1 MSTCRKQVAV
11 VDNEVSVLKAI
22 EETLITLDVEVTCFV
37 NPVTCLEQLPSH
49 NCDLLIVD
57 LKMPKMDGIE
67 LLTNVKR
74 RIPWVPVL
82 VVTGY
87 GDVPTAVR
95 AIKAGAEDFIE
106 KPLDKDTLLS
116 LVKSILHDNE
126 LANTAAGR
134 SLTPTQTKVL
144 KLVIDGSSNREIAD
158 LLNRS
163 VRTIEVHRA
172 NVMEKLG
179 VTSMLE
185 LIKRAIA
192 LGLVDMPATPKPDK
206 R

>member
-1 MSTCRKQVAV
+1 MSTCRKQVSV
-11 VDNEVSVLKAI
+11 VDDEVGVLKAV
-22 EETLITLDVEVTCFV
+22 EETLATLDVEVTCFV
-37 NPVTCLEQLPSH
+37 NPFTCLERLQLQK
-49 NCDLLIVD
+49 CDLLIAD
-57 LKMPKMDGIE
+57 LKMPEMDGIE

-87 GDVPTAVR
+87 GDIPTAVR

-106 KPLDKDTLLS
+106 KPLDKSTLIS
-116 LVKSILHDNE
+116 LVESILHDNE
-126 LANTAAGR
+126 LANTVAGR
-134 SLTPTQTKVL
+134 PLTPTQTKVL
-144 KLVIDGSSNREIAD
+144 KLVIDGNSNREIAD

-172 NVMEKLG
+172 HVMEKLG

-192 LGLVDMPATPKPDK
+192 LGLVDMPPTPKPDK

>member
-1 MSTCRKQVAV
+1 MQQVFV

-74 RIPWVPVL
+74 RIPWLPVL

-87 GDVPTAVR
+87 GDIPTAVR

-106 KPLDKDTLLS
+106 KPLDKGTLLS
-116 LVKSILHDNE
+116 MVESLLHENE
-126 LANTAAGR
+126 PANTTTGR
-134 SLTPTQTKVL
+134 PLTPTQAKVL
-144 KLVIDGSSNREIAD
+144 KLIIDGNSNREIAD

-172 NVMEKLG
+172 HVMEKLG
-179 VTSMLE
+179 VTNMLE

-192 LGLVDMPATPKPDK
+192 LGLVDMPPTPKPDK

>member
-1 MSTCRKQVAV
+1 MQQVFV

-74 RIPWVPVL
+74 RIPWLPVL

-87 GDVPTAVR
+87 GDIPTAVR

-106 KPLDKDTLLS
+106 KPLDKGTLLS
-116 LVKSILHDNE
+116 MVESLLHENE
-126 LANTAAGR
+126 PANTTTGR
-134 SLTPTQTKVL
+134 PLTPTQAKVL
-144 KLVIDGSSNREIAD
+144 KLIIDGNSNREIAD

-172 NVMEKLG
+172 HVMEKLG
-179 VTSMLE
+179 VTNMLE

-192 LGLVDMPATPKPDK
+192 LELIDIPPTPKPDK